1 MKVKKGKYKKFE
13 TSERQNITKERKKMK
28 TCVSLTL
35 YYFFFLFSILPFF
48 DYFLEL
54 WVSASGR
61 LIRGRGAVRPITV
74 RPSSSAH
81 SSLATN

>member
-28 TCVSLTL
+28 TCISLTL
-35 YYFFFLFSILPFF
+35 YFFPLFSILPFF

-61 LIRGRGAVRPITV
+61 LIRGRGAVWPITV